1 MQRKRFTEWKKP
13 RLVHGKMTKWL
24 WVVWHPEKF
33 KLGKN
38 TDIGAFTAIFAHHG
52 VEIGDDVQIG
62 SHCAIYSLNT
72 IENKKGTVII
82 GNGAC
87 IGAHSTI
94 MQGVTIGEGALV
106 GAHSF
111 VNSDIPAHSVAV
123 GVPARVVK
131 KIKKHS

>member
-1 MQRKRFTEWKKP
+1 MARFKGWKKP
-13 RLVHGKMTKWL
+13 VLRHGTMTKWH
-24 WVVWHPEKF
+24 WVVWHPEKL

-38 TDIGAFTAIFAHHG
+38 TDIGAFTGIFAHHG
-52 VEIGDDVQIG
+52 VEIGENVQIG

-72 IENKKGTVII
+72 IESKKGKVII
-82 GNGAC
+82 GRGAC

-131 KIKKHS
+131 KIKKRS